1 MFRRSLGG
9 LSLFAVC
16 LCSIGLQLP
25 TQVGT
30 STFFGVFGAE
40 MGPSAQ
46 SHDYFRVN
54 RSQLDSRVVDAE
66 LPIDSALAA
75 VDRAVPGGGFLS

>member
-1 MFRRSLGG
+1 MGFVLRISWTKK
-9 LSLFAVC
+9 
-16 LCSIGLQLP
+16 SIGSLP
-25 TQVGT
+25 I
-30 STFFGVFGAE
+30 FFASLSYRWKYLL
-40 MGPSAQ
+40 GPSAQ

>member
-1 MFRRSLGG
+1 MEAPFLMKDWQGF
-9 LSLFAVC
+9 L
-16 LCSIGLQLP
+16 
-25 TQVGT
+25 
-30 STFFGVFGAE
+30 
-40 MGPSAQ
+40 PSAQ

>member
-1 MFRRSLGG
+1 MGG
-9 LSLFAVC
+9 KSF
-16 LCSIGLQLP
+16 QL
-25 TQVGT
+25 
-30 STFFGVFGAE
+30 A
-40 MGPSAQ
+40 SAQ